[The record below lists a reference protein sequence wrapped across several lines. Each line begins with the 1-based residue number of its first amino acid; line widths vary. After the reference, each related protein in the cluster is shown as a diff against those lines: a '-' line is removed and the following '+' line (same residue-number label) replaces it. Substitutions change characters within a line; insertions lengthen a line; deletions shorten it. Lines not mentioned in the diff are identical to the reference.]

1 MGPKLHSWLRPF
13 QYVPFEYAP
22 NILTFFLVYAR
33 WFIACYIL
41 ATLFLLPS
49 VLQGTGASPWEKAFA
64 IMSLAFAEEMA
75 RYQFSRRARSLLI
88 AFAKFALIINV
99 IEVLGA
105 LIIAISDNTNPF
117 VWFNLLRDRTGAVI
131 LHFVLSGIMYAMIG
145 RVPGVYIVLGASA
158 LHASYN
164 YFSHQLIDAIS

>member
-1 MGPKLHSWLRPF
+1 MGPRLHSWLRPF
-13 QYVPFEYAP
+13 QYVPFEYDP
-22 NILTFFLVYAR
+22 NILTFLLVYAR
-33 WFIACYIL
+33 WFIACYII

-49 VLQGTGASPWEKAFA
+49 VLQGAGVSTFEKTFV
-64 IMSLAFAEEMA
+64 IMSLAFAEEIA
-75 RYQFSRRARSLLI
+75 RYQFSRRAKSPLI

-105 LIIAISDNTNPF
+105 LAIASGDNTTPF
-117 VWFNLLRDRTGAVI
+117 AWSSVFRDRTGAVI
-131 LHFVLSGIMYAMIG
+131 LHFVLSGIMYAMLG
-145 RVPGVYIVLGASA
+145 RVRGVYIVLAASA